1 MFLPVKGG
9 ESYCEGDKIVSVRG
23 GGFTCD
29 GRGLPPFTEEFNVI
43 LLSLKLGPLKK
54 ESLVASL
61 VFPFCCHPVQR
72 QRWGEEGKE
81 RGKRARQTHKEGSYY
96 GVFDFY

>member
-54 ESLVASL
+54 E
-61 VFPFCCHPVQR
+61 
-72 QRWGEEGKE
+72 
-81 RGKRARQTHKEGSYY
+81 
-96 GVFDFY
+96 